1 MISLQ
6 TADKALKD
14 VYLGVV
20 SDQLNTAV
28 NPLLARIKQTT
39 SDVWG
44 KNIVKMAPYG
54 VNGGIGAGSETG
66 ALPTA
71 GGNNYEKFTLELK
84 NLYGKID
91 ISDKAIRASM
101 SSAGAFVN
109 LLNAEM
115 EGLIKASSFNM
126 GRMLYGDG
134 KGLLAKITDNTATAS
149 GVTTFT
155 VDDVS
160 ALAEGMLVD
169 VLTNA
174 GGAKSTAVKIT
185 NVNRGSKVVTVAV
198 TGFTASE
205 LKVTTSQ
212 TTQYYFAVQ
221 GSYGKELTGL
231 GAIFDTNISSLYGL
245 KRADNSWMN
254 PYVKNCGTAEATA
267 GITDI
272 TMQSVIDYL
281 EENFGSSV
289 DFIVCSSGVK
299 RNYQSYLNT
308 YRSNIDV
315 LDLAGGFK
323 ALSYNGIPVV
333 SDRFAP
339 KNTMYMLN
347 TDEFKLHQLCDW
359 KWLEGEDGRV
369 IKQNAGTPT
378 YSATLVKYADLIC
391 DKPCGQAKISYISES

>member
-66 ALPTA
+66 DLPVA

-134 KGLLAKITDNTATAS
+134 SGLVTKIVDNTATA
-149 GVTTFT
+149 GGATTFT
-155 VDDVS
+155 VEDVS
-160 ALAEGMLVD
+160 GIAEGMIVD
-169 VLTNA
+169 IVTKTGTALN
-174 GGAKSTAVKIT
+174 SAVKIT
-185 NVNRGSKVVTVAV
+185 NVDRINKVVTVGV
-198 TGFTASE
+198 TGFTANQT
-205 LKVTTSQ
+205 KVTSSQ
-212 TTQYYFAVQ
+212 TTEYYFCIQ

-231 GAIFDTNISSLYGL
+231 GAIFDTSLSTLYGL
-245 KRADNSWMN
+245 NRVSNSWMN
-254 PYVKNCGTAEATA
+254 PYEKECGTSSANA
-267 GITDI
+267 DI
-272 TMQSVIDYL
+272 SDVTMQSVIDYL
-281 EENFGSSV
+281 EENFGSNV

-299 RNYQSYLNT
+299 RNYQTYLAS

-323 ALSYNGIPVV
+323 AISYNGIPIV

-347 TDEFKLHQLCDW
+347 TAEFKLHQLCDW

-391 DKPCGQAKISYISES
+391 DKPCGQAKIKYIKES

>member
-174 GGAKSTAVKIT
+174 GVVKSTAVKIT
-185 NVNRGSKVVTVAV
+185 NVNRGSKVITVAV
-198 TGFTASE
+198 TGFAASE

>member
-134 KGLLAKITDNTATAS
+134 KGLLAKISDNAVSAS

-160 ALAEGMLVD
+160 ALAEGMIVD
-169 VLTNA
+169 ILTSA
-174 GGAKSTAVKIT
+174 GVVKSGAVKIT

-198 TGFTASE
+198 GGFTASE
-205 LKVTTSQ
+205 LKVATSQ

-221 GSYGKELTGL
+221 GSFGKELTGL
-231 GAIFDTNISSLYGL
+231 GAIFDTNLSTLYGL
-245 KRADNSWMN
+245 KRAENSWMN
-254 PYVKNCGTAEATA
+254 PYVKECGSSSTMAD
-267 GITDI
+267 ITDI

-281 EENFGSSV
+281 EENFGSQV

-308 YRSNIDV
+308 YRSNIDIM
-315 LDLAGGFK
+315 DLAGGFK

-391 DKPCGQAKISYISES
+391 DKPCGQAKIKFISES